1 MGRKKNLKG
10 LDEADL
16 ELINSKMAYGAEDRG
31 ESSYTNCSKAL
42 NYKIYLKCKNQSQKL
57 LHNLIKSKE
66 VTFCAGAA
74 GTGKSYVALATAL
87 ELLKDDNAY
96 KKIIIVVPT
105 VQSDLEIGFLK
116 GTIEEK
122 IMPYAQAHIYTMEKI
137 LNAAGNNGK
146 EVVKELQKCGLLEI
160 MCVSFLRGLTID
172 NAVVLIEES
181 QNLPKSAFKTLLTRI
196 GDNSKYIFDGD
207 LDQIDNKDIKKG
219 ASDCGL
225 KYAIDKL
232 SDLEDVGSMQF
243 TKDEIVRNPI
253 ISKILDRWDGK

>member
-1 MGRKKNLKG
+1 
-10 LDEADL
+10 
-16 ELINSKMAYGAEDRG
+16 
-31 ESSYTNCSKAL
+31 
-42 NYKIYLKCKNQSQKL
+42 
-57 LHNLIKSKE
+57 
-66 VTFCAGAA
+66 
-74 GTGKSYVALATAL
+74 
-87 ELLKDDNAY
+87 
-96 KKIIIVVPT
+96 
-105 VQSDLEIGFLK
+105 
-116 GTIEEK
+116 
-122 IMPYAQAHIYTMEKI
+122 
-137 LNAAGNNGK
+137 
-146 EVVKELQKCGLLEI
+146 

-253 ISKILDRWDGK
+253 ISKILDRWDEK